1 MAAKST
7 LSKVDVLFCD
17 RLYNNSMYDSD
28 GMQNF
33 STVPVYYRAEGANV
47 RAQDHYAH

>member
-17 RLYNNSMYDSD
+17 RLYNNSMYVRFWWD
-28 GMQNF
+28 
-33 STVPVYYRAEGANV
+33 AEF
-47 RAQDHYAH
+47 